1 MLWLTTKCYHNDL
14 ADANHLTGY
23 CHTGDTKSQ
32 YNFKIFTLRGM
43 NIFALKV
50 INIYKQTCWRC
61 INMTYTYAN
70 LEARLCCLFSLW
82 LLLHEH
88 MKFWW
93 HGLSGIIKK
102 ICVQILSYLF
112 SIFFLEKK
120 FFGWIQKTILD
131 QFILLLT
138 TIYLIKLYLFN
149 QKIFPVKRLI
159 KWEKV
164 KILYSSLHISILLS
178 YGGHWISLT

>member
-1 MLWLTTKCYHNDL
+1 M
-14 ADANHLTGY
+14 
-23 CHTGDTKSQ
+23 
-32 YNFKIFTLRGM
+32 
-43 NIFALKV
+43 
-50 INIYKQTCWRC
+50 YKQTYWRC

-88 MKFWW
+88 VKFWW

-102 ICVQILSYLF
+102 ICVQILFYLF
-112 SIFFLEKK
+112 SII
-120 FFGWIQKTILD
+120 FFGKKVFCMDSENNSWSIHIAFD
-131 QFILLLT
+131 YNLL
-138 TIYLIKLYLFN
+138 KLYLLN

-159 KWEKV
+159 KWEEV